1 MVHILVA
8 LDESLNAKAAFFT
21 GISLLRQPNDVLY
34 LLTVC
39 SETSTMG
46 FWGSFFWT
54 TPEMIDEAQQKIK
67 QPYIQLLRRYA
78 KLCAERQIKNKV
90 HLLLGLSEHIGE
102 MICRTVEDKNID
114 FLIMGRRGMSTV
126 KRQAHN
132 VSWRFIELIFYF
144 VRIFTGSNSKY
155 CVEHA
160 PCNLLI
166 VKGEWGP
173 EEVHSEKK
181 EVIEAEEQ
189 ERRRRIEEELQKN
202 LEIIHFQSELFTK
215 TKLSETSNDVVESTL
230 TPKTTVSVE
239 TVKDSNKSK

>member
-126 KRQAHN
+126 KR
-132 VSWRFIELIFYF
+132 
-144 VRIFTGSNSKY
+144 IFTGSNSKY

>member
-21 GISLLRQPNDVLY
+21 GISLLRQPSDVLY

-126 KRQAHN
+126 KR
-132 VSWRFIELIFYF
+132 
-144 VRIFTGSNSKY
+144 IFTGSNSKY

-215 TKLSETSNDVVESTL
+215 TKLSETSNDVVEPTL
-230 TPKTTVSVE
+230 APKTTVSVE